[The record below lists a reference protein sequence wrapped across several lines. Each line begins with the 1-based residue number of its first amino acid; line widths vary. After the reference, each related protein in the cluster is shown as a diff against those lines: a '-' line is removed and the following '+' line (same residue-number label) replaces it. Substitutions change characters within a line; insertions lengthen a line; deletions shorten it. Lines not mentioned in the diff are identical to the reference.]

1 MLEIARTYDNMYRS
15 ISVDFI
21 GDINGPT
28 TIFGRSY
35 FALLGRSK
43 FPSNVR
49 KLRMALKLDSR
60 ERRGHCSLGGEPITI
75 ELMVIPA
82 GCLFLHTLRFGMFLL
97 LDGL

>member
-1 MLEIARTYDNMYRS
+1 MYRS
-15 ISVDFI
+15 ISMDLI
-21 GDINGPT
+21 RYIDRPT
-28 TIFGRSY
+28 TIFGRSN

-49 KLRMALKLDSR
+49 KLRMALKLGSR
-60 ERRGHCSLGGEPITI
+60 ERRGHRSLGGGPITI